1 MAGCSDFQYSFFHF
15 IKRPDIDIRDRLPE
29 QFQGDSILIFQVAVK
44 YYCTLLQRSITDL
57 YSSGSLI
64 VTELYRSLTLQIH
77 LLPELY
83 VTCDNISALYLTT
96 EVSLSKI
103 TEESRD
109 RSRNY
114 GDGIQFEKMFRL
126 RPNFI

>member
-1 MAGCSDFQYSFFHF
+1 LTGCSDFQYSFFYF

-29 QFQGDSILIFQVAVK
+29 QFQRDSILIFQVAVK
-44 YYCTLLQRSITDL
+44 YYYTLLQRSITDL

-64 VTELYRSLTLQIH
+64 VTELYRSLTLQIL

-83 VTCDNISALYLTT
+83 VTCDKISALYVTT
-96 EVSLSKI
+96 EVSLSNI

-114 GDGIQFEKMFRL
+114 GDGI
-126 RPNFI
+126 